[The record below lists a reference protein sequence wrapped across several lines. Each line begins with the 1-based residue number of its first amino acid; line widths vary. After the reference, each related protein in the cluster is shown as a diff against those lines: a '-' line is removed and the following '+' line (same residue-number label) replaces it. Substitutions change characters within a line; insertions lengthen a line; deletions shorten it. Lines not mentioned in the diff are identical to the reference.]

1 MARMSRDDH
10 DALLNEL
17 LTPDL
22 EHSRKSEILQQL
34 RVHDSTF
41 NAEYEEVSKTRD
53 TLQKKHDDLVV
64 SNSQLFRQLGDQNV
78 SSQRQEELEQQS
90 LSESITIESLE
101 K

>member
-17 LTPDL
+17 LTPEL

-41 NAEYEEVSKTRD
+41 NSEFEEVSKTRD
-53 TLQKKHDDLVV
+53 SLQKKHDDLVV
-64 SNSQLFRQLGDQNV
+64 SNSQLFRQLGTMD
-78 SSQRQEELEQQS
+78 RPDKQEEVQQKEF
-90 LSESITIESLE
+90 SETITIEQLE